1 MLSDGR
7 SVVLASTKELKS
19 VPDGARSVRVESTHG
34 LLSAGN
40 NLDGLGQRRC
50 HERAVQSSGKVTR
63 FGKII
68 IPIFPNPLGGVIQL
82 AKQRVLVTGGAGFI
96 GSEVVRQLAAH
107 GFDVLI
113 VDNLMNGK
121 RENLEAVLAKNVE
134 LAVADIRDQKSMT
147 SLFRGVDI
155 VFHLACLGVRHSLH
169 SPIENQEV
177 NATATLG
184 LLAIAMA
191 QEVKRFVYIST
202 SEVYGMV
209 HTAPIAENHSTL
221 PYTVYGASKLAG
233 EAYTRAFWHTYG
245 YPTVM
250 LRPFNAY
257 GPRCH
262 HEGDSGE
269 VIPRFMLRCLAG
281 RPMVIFG
288 DGTQTRDFT
297 FVSDTAAGILAA
309 GLSDASV
316 GRTLNL
322 GSGKEIEIQLLAKM
336 ISEVLGRPDAQILYT
351 DPRPGDVVRL
361 LSDSSKAK
369 ELLNF
374 KTTVKLRDGL
384 ARLRDWY
391 ATQGESP
398 EELLEREIERNWE
411 VQHVLRNAS

>member
-1 MLSDGR
+1 M
-7 SVVLASTKELKS
+7 
-19 VPDGARSVRVESTHG
+19 
-34 LLSAGN
+34 
-40 NLDGLGQRRC
+40 
-50 HERAVQSSGKVTR
+50 
-63 FGKII
+63 
-68 IPIFPNPLGGVIQL
+68 
-82 AKQRVLVTGGAGFI
+82 TGGAGFI
-96 GSEVVRQLAAH
+96 GSELVRQLAAR
-107 GFDVLI
+107 GFDILI
-113 VDNLMNGK
+113 VDNLVNGK
-121 RENLEAVLAKNVE
+121 RENLEGVLGKNVE

-147 SLFRGVDI
+147 SLFRGVDV

-169 SPIENQEV
+169 SPMENQEV
-177 NATATLG
+177 NATGTLG
-184 LLAIAMA
+184 LLEIAMT

-209 HTAPIAENHSTL
+209 HTTPIAEDHSTL

-233 EAYTRAFWHTYG
+233 EAYARAFWHAFG
-245 YPTVM
+245 YPTVV

-288 DGTQTRDFT
+288 DGKQTRDFT

-309 GLSDASV
+309 GLGASV
-316 GRTLNL
+316 GHTLNL
-322 GSGKEIEIQLLAKM
+322 GNEKEIEIQLLAKM
-336 ISEVLGRPDAQILYT
+336 IAEVLGRPDAQVLYT

-384 ARLRDWY
+384 ACLRDWY
-391 ATQGESP
+391 ATQDQSP
-398 EELLEREIERNWE
+398 EELLEQEIERNWE
-411 VQHVLRNAS
+411 VQHVPRSAP